1 MITYLFFVIFM
12 FPYFYMILSSFK
24 TPLQLM
30 AYPPTWIFQPT
41 WENYLRV
48 IFDKNFFLYAKN
60 SAVVAVVNTVLA
72 FVIAIPAAYGLAKTS
87 SRHKGQITYLV
98 LFCQM
103 IPPIAVVISFF
114 IIAQTLGLIDT
125 LSSLII
131 FELLWTIPLAVW
143 LLRGYFINFPAALT
157 ESAQVDGA
165 SLFQAVRQDRRAH
178 GRPGNPGHFDLC
190 FYSGLERFRFGL
202 FHHGDE
208 SADPPDHDRLLP
220 GIYADRM
227 GFNVCRS
234 HPYDL
239 ADRHFRDPKPALLR
253 SRRKYGGDKGII
265 TQRAKSIG
273 HRRKEEILLYFLPA
287 LAAYALEF
295 HPRTLVFRYVSFGV

>member
-1 MITYLFFVIFM
+1 MKPFTVSRAIREVPLYLITYLFFVIFM

-41 WENYLRV
+41 LENYIKV

-87 SRHKGQITYLV
+87 SRHKGQITYLF
-98 LFCQM
+98 LLCQM

-114 IIAQTLGLIDT
+114 IIAQMLGLIDT

-143 LLRGYFINFPAALT
+143 LLRGYFINFPTALT

-165 SLFQAVRQDRRAH
+165 SLFQAILRIVVPMVAPAILATSIFVFIRAW
-178 GRPGNPGHFDLC
+178 NDF
-190 FYSGLERFRFGL
+190 
-202 FHHGDE
+202 
-208 SADPPDHDRLLP
+208 
-220 GIYADRM
+220 
-227 GFNVCRS
+227 V
-234 HPYDL
+234 L
-239 ADRHFRDPKPALLR
+239 AFF
-253 SRRKYGGDKGII
+253 I
-265 TQRAKSIG
+265 TVMKA
-273 HRRKEEILLYFLPA
+273 
-287 LAAYALEF
+287 
-295 HPRTLVFRYVSFGV
+295 RTLPTTIDFYLVYTQIEWGLMFAAATLTTLPIVIFAILNRRYFVRGGTMGAIKE

>member
-1 MITYLFFVIFM
+1 MKPFTVSRAIREVPLYLITYLFFVIFM

-41 WENYLRV
+41 LENYIKV

-98 LFCQM
+98 LLCQM

-114 IIAQTLGLIDT
+114 IIAQMLGLIDT

-143 LLRGYFINFPAALT
+143 LLRGYFINFPTALT

-165 SLFQAVRQDRRAH
+165 SLFQAILKIVVPMVAPAILATSIFVFIRAW
-178 GRPGNPGHFDLC
+178 NDF
-190 FYSGLERFRFGL
+190 
-202 FHHGDE
+202 
-208 SADPPDHDRLLP
+208 
-220 GIYADRM
+220 
-227 GFNVCRS
+227 V
-234 HPYDL
+234 L
-239 ADRHFRDPKPALLR
+239 AFF
-253 SRRKYGGDKGII
+253 I
-265 TQRAKSIG
+265 TVMKA
-273 HRRKEEILLYFLPA
+273 
-287 LAAYALEF
+287 
-295 HPRTLVFRYVSFGV
+295 RTLPTTIDFYLVYTQIEWGLMFAAATLTTLPIVIFAILNRRYFVRGGTMGAIKE